1 VTRTFLAPAWLW
13 LLLAVAAL
21 LALYI
26 GLQLRR
32 RAYAV
37 RFANL
42 DLLGKLAPRRP
53 GWRRHLAFALLLLA
67 LASLTVAMA
76 KPTRDTRVPRDRAT
90 VMMAIDVSLSMRAE
104 DVEPNRLEAAQAAA
118 KEFVGLLP
126 PRVNL
131 GLVTFSGTAS
141 VAVAPTT
148 DRAAVLRAI
157 DTLEL
162 AERTAIG
169 EAIFSCLDAI
179 RTFQA
184 QLQGQDA
191 AGADAAAPARL
202 VLMSDGSNTWGRS
215 PEQAVGAAKQAEV
228 PVSTIAFGTDGGFIE
243 LEGDR
248 VAVPVNHEQLQGIAE
263 GTGGS
268 YYAAASAEELSSVYR
283 DLGSQIGY
291 TIERREV
298 TTWFVGTGLL
308 LAFAAAAAS
317 LVWSNRLLGTP
328 PTLAGPVRQPSLRGG

>member
-13 LLLAVAAL
+13 LLLAAAAL
-21 LALYI
+21 LALY
-26 GLQLRR
+26 LVVQLRR

-42 DLLGKLAPRRP
+42 ELLGKLAPRRP

-67 LASLTVAMA
+67 LVSLTTAMA
-76 KPTRDTRVPRDRAT
+76 KPTKDTRVPRDRAT

-104 DVEPNRLEAAQAAA
+104 DVSPNRLEAAQAAA

-126 PRVNL
+126 PRINL

-148 DRAAVLRAI
+148 DRASVLRAI
-157 DTLEL
+157 DSLEL

-169 EAIFSCLDAI
+169 EAIFACLDAI
-179 RTFQA
+179 KTFQA

-191 AGADAAAPARL
+191 AEEGGAPARL

-215 PEQAVGAAKQAEV
+215 PEQAVGAAKQSEI
-228 PVSTIAFGTDGGFIE
+228 PVSTIAFGTDEGYIE

-248 VAVPVNHEQLQGIAE
+248 VAVPVNHEQLRGIAD

-268 YYAAASAEELSSVYR
+268 YYAAASAEELASVYR

-291 TIERREV
+291 TTERREI

-308 LAFAAAAAS
+308 LAFAAAGVS
-317 LVWSNRLLGTP
+317 LAWSNRLL
-328 PTLAGPVRQPSLRGG
+328 

>member
-1 VTRTFLAPAWLW
+1 MTRTFLAPVWLW

-21 LALYI
+21 LLCYV
-26 GLQLRR
+26 LVQLRR

-42 DLLGKLAPRRP
+42 ELLDKLAPKRP
-53 GWRRHLAFALLLLA
+53 GWRRHVAFALLLLA
-67 LASLTVAMA
+67 LAALTTAMA

-104 DVEPNRLEAAQAAA
+104 DVEPNRLAAAQAAA

-148 DRAAVLRAI
+148 DRASVLRAI

-162 AERTAIG
+162 SERTAIG
-169 EAIFSCLDAI
+169 EAIFSCLDALKS
-179 RTFQA
+179 FQS
-184 QLQGQDA
+184 QLQGSGGAEA
-191 AGADAAAPARL
+191 AEGNAPARL

-228 PVSTIAFGTDGGFIE
+228 PVSTIAFGTDEGYIE

-248 VAVPVNHEQLQGIAE
+248 VSVPVNHEQLQGIAD

-268 YYAAASAEELSSVYR
+268 YYAAASAEELSNVYR

-291 TIERREV
+291 TTERREV
-298 TTWFVGTGLL
+298 TTWFVGIGLL
-308 LAFAAAAAS
+308 LAFAAAGLS
-317 LVWSNRLLGTP
+317 LVWTNRLL
-328 PTLAGPVRQPSLRGG
+328 

>member
-1 VTRTFLAPAWLW
+1 VNTRTFLSPGWLW

-21 LALYI
+21 LAVYVLV
-26 GLQLRR
+26 QLRR
-32 RAYAV
+32 RSYAV

-42 DLLGKLAPRRP
+42 DLLGRLAPKRP
-53 GWRRHLAFALLLLA
+53 GWRRHLAFAALLVA
-67 LASLTVAMA
+67 LASLTVGMA
-76 KPTRDTRVPRDRAT
+76 KPTKDTKVPRDRAT

-126 PRVNL
+126 PRINL
-131 GLVTFSGTAS
+131 GLVTFSGTAT

-148 DRAAVLRAI
+148 DRGSVLRAI
-157 DTLEL
+157 DGLEL

-169 EAIFSCLDAI
+169 EAVFSSLDAVK
-179 RTFQA
+179 TFQS

-191 AGADAAAPARL
+191 TDGAAPARI

-228 PVSTIAFGTDGGFIE
+228 PVSTIAFGTDSGYIE
-243 LEGDR
+243 LEGQR
-248 VAVPVNHEQLQGIAE
+248 VVVPVDKEKLKEIAD

-268 YYAAASAEELSSVYR
+268 YYAAASAEELSNVYR

-291 TIERREV
+291 TTERREI
-298 TTWFVGTGLL
+298 TTWFVGIGLL
-308 LAFAAAAAS
+308 FAFAAAGVS
-317 LVWSNRLLGTP
+317 LLWSNRLL
-328 PTLAGPVRQPSLRGG
+328 

>member
-1 VTRTFLAPAWLW
+1 MTRTFLSPGWLS

-21 LALYI
+21 LAFYVV
-26 GLQLRR
+26 QQMRR
-32 RAYAV
+32 KAYAV

-53 GWRRHLAFALLLLA
+53 GWRRHLAFALLLLG
-67 LASLTVAMA
+67 LVSLTTAMA
-76 KPTRDTRVPRDRAT
+76 KPTKDTRVPRDRAT

-126 PRVNL
+126 PRINL

-157 DTLEL
+157 DSLEL

-179 RTFQA
+179 RAFQA
-184 QLQGQDA
+184 QLQGQE
-191 AGADAAAPARL
+191 GAEAAPARL

-215 PEQAVGAAKQAEV
+215 PEQAVGAAKQVEI
-228 PVSTIAFGTDGGFIE
+228 PVSTIAFGTDTGFIE

-291 TIERREV
+291 TVERREV
-298 TTWFVGTGLL
+298 TTWFVGAGLL
-308 LAFAAAAAS
+308 LAFAAAGAA
-317 LVWSNRLLGTP
+317 LLWSNRLL
-328 PTLAGPVRQPSLRGG
+328 

>member
-1 VTRTFLAPAWLW
+1 VTRTFLSPGWLW

-21 LALYI
+21 LVLYVV
-26 GLQLRR
+26 LQLRR

-42 DLLGKLAPRRP
+42 ELLGKLAPRRP

-67 LASLTVAMA
+67 LGSLTTAMA
-76 KPTRDTRVPRDRAT
+76 KPTKDTRVPRDRAT

-104 DVEPNRLEAAQAAA
+104 DVSPNRLEAAQAAA

-126 PRVNL
+126 PRINL

-148 DRAAVLRAI
+148 DRASVLRAI
-157 DTLEL
+157 DSLEL

-179 RTFQA
+179 KTFQA

-191 AGADAAAPARL
+191 AEEGSAPARL

-215 PEQAVGAAKQAEV
+215 PEQAVGAAKQAET
-228 PVSTIAFGTDGGFIE
+228 PVSTIAFGTDNGYIE

-268 YYAAASAEELSSVYR
+268 YYAAASAEELGSVYR

-291 TIERREV
+291 TTERREI

-308 LAFAAAAAS
+308 LAFAAAGVS
-317 LVWSNRLLGTP
+317 LAWSNRLL
-328 PTLAGPVRQPSLRGG
+328 

>member
-1 VTRTFLAPAWLW
+1 MTQTFLSPGWLW
-13 LLLAVAAL
+13 LLLAVAGL
-21 LALYI
+21 LVVYLV
-26 GLQLRR
+26 LQLRR
-32 RAYAV
+32 RAFAV

-42 DLLGKLAPRRP
+42 DLLGKLAPKRP
-53 GWRRHLAFALLLLA
+53 GWRRHLAFAALLLA
-67 LASLTVAMA
+67 LASLTTAMA
-76 KPTRDTRVPRDRAT
+76 KPTKDTKVPRDRAT

-104 DVEPNRLEAAQAAA
+104 DVSPNRLAAAQAAA
-118 KEFVGLLP
+118 KEFVSLLP
-126 PRVNL
+126 PRINL
-131 GLVTFSGTAS
+131 GLVTFSGTAT
-141 VAVAPTT
+141 VAVSPTT
-148 DRAAVLRAI
+148 DRASVLRAI

-169 EAIFSCLDAI
+169 EAIFSCLDAV

-191 AGADAAAPARL
+191 TEAAPARL

-215 PEQAVGAAKQAEV
+215 PEQAVGAAKQVEI
-228 PVSTIAFGTDGGFIE
+228 PVSTIAFGTDSGFIE

-268 YYAAASAEELSSVYR
+268 YYAAASAEELSNVYR

-291 TIERREV
+291 TIERREI

-317 LVWSNRLLGTP
+317 LLWTNRLL
-328 PTLAGPVRQPSLRGG
+328 

>member
-1 VTRTFLAPAWLW
+1 VAAARGGRPAGALPGRPAAPAGVRGPLREPRAARQAGAATAGLAPAPRLR
-13 LLLAVAAL
+13 AAAARSRVADHRDGEADQGHSGAARPRNCDDGDRRVAL
-21 LALYI
+21 
-26 GLQLRR
+26 
-32 RAYAV
+32 
-37 RFANL
+37 
-42 DLLGKLAPRRP
+42 
-53 GWRRHLAFALLLLA
+53 
-67 LASLTVAMA
+67 
-76 KPTRDTRVPRDRAT
+76 
-90 VMMAIDVSLSMRAE
+90 DVS
-104 DVEPNRLEAAQAAA
+104 PNRLEAAQAAA

-126 PRVNL
+126 PRINL

-148 DRAAVLRAI
+148 DRASVLRAI
-157 DTLEL
+157 DSLEL

-179 RTFQA
+179 KTFQA

-191 AGADAAAPARL
+191 AEEGSAPARL

-215 PEQAVGAAKQAEV
+215 PEQAAGAAKQSEI
-228 PVSTIAFGTDGGFIE
+228 PVSTIAFGTDEGYIE

-248 VAVPVNHEQLQGIAE
+248 VAVPVNHEQLRGIAE

-268 YYAAASAEELSSVYR
+268 YYAAASAEELGSVYR

-291 TIERREV
+291 TTERREI

-308 LAFAAAAAS
+308 LAFAAAGVS
-317 LVWSNRLLGTP
+317 LAWSNRLL
-328 PTLAGPVRQPSLRGG
+328 

>member
-13 LLLAVAAL
+13 LLLAVGAL
-21 LALYI
+21 LAAYVL
-26 GLQLRR
+26 LQLRR

-42 DLLGKLAPRRP
+42 ELLDKLAPRRP

-67 LASLTVAMA
+67 LSSLTTAMA
-76 KPTRDTRVPRDRAT
+76 KPTKDTKVPRDRAT

-104 DVEPNRLEAAQAAA
+104 DVAPDRLRAAQAAA

-126 PRVNL
+126 PRINL
-131 GLVTFSGTAS
+131 GLVTFSGTAN

-148 DRAAVLRAI
+148 DRSAVLRAI

-184 QLQGQDA
+184 QLQGQDPA
-191 AGADAAAPARL
+191 EGPAPARL

-215 PEQAVGAAKQAEV
+215 PEQAVGAAKQADI
-228 PVSTIAFGTDGGFIE
+228 PVSTIAFGTDTGYIE

-248 VAVPVNHEQLQGIAE
+248 VSVPVNHEQLQGIAE

-268 YYAAASAEELSSVYR
+268 YYAAASAEELANVYR

-291 TIERREV
+291 TTERREI

-308 LAFAAAAAS
+308 LAFAAAGLS
-317 LVWSNRLLGTP
+317 LAWTNRLL
-328 PTLAGPVRQPSLRGG
+328 